1 MAVTDILTVET
12 TSTYVTMSGFDFLSI
27 DVTDPIA
34 DVDDLISAVDVMT
47 EAVVSGASVVG
58 ALQSR
63 IDMQSK
69 FSAELIDT
77 IDKGIGRL
85 VDADMNE
92 ESTRLK
98 ALETQQQLG
107 IQALQIAN
115 SNSENMMAL
124 FR

>member
-47 EAVVSGASVVG
+47 EAVVSGASVLG

-63 IDMQSK
+63 IDIQSD
-69 FSAELIDT
+69 FTAELMDT

-115 SNSENMMAL
+115 SNSENVMAL